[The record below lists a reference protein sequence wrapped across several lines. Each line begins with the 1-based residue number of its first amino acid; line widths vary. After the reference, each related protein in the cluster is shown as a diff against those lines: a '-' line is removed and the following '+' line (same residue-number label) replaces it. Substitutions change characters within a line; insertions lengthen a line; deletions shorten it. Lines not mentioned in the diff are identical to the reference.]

1 MFVTMVLAA
10 LAVDAIFSL
19 GGLLPS
25 GPRPSRGDVFG
36 RIQLDYKLVLNV
48 LGAIVFVAL
57 FWLTARRGAT
67 DPVCGMT
74 VDRDKAVVRWDEDG
88 NEVYFCG
95 EGCRETWEDQH
106 EHVPV

>member
-1 MFVTMVLAA
+1 
-10 LAVDAIFSL
+10 
-19 GGLLPS
+19 
-25 GPRPSRGDVFG
+25 
-36 RIQLDYKLVLNV
+36 
-48 LGAIVFVAL
+48 
-57 FWLTARRGAT
+57 
-67 DPVCGMT
+67 MT